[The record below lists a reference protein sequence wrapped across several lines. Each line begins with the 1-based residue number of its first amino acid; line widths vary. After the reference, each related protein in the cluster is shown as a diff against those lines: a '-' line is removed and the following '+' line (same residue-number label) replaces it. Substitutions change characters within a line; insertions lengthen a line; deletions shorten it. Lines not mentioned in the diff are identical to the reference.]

1 MKIEK
6 KILKALLKL
15 LPLQHGKK
23 LSIVGGGKMGEALLA
38 GLLSADWASSDDIS
52 VVEPDEARREELQA
66 KFKEVECSE
75 TLTISNNYLLAVKP
89 QLISTVCQELNIHN
103 PRRVISIAAGVT
115 IQSIEE
121 NFDSDIAVLRV
132 MPNTP
137 AMVGEGMSA
146 IAAGSFASSEDLDWA
161 SSILSAVGEVVIVDE
176 TALDAV
182 TGLSGSGPA
191 YLFYL
196 AEALIQAGIANGLD
210 PSVSDVLT
218 RQTLLGA
225 STLLTKSGV
234 TPEEL
239 RNSVTSPNGTTAA
252 AIEYFQSNDF
262 LALVQKAVSAATDK
276 SKELGS

>member
-1 MKIEK
+1 M
-6 KILKALLKL
+6 
-15 LPLQHGKK
+15 GKK

-38 GLLSADWASSDDIS
+38 GLLSADWASPENIS
-52 VVEPDEARREELQA
+52 VVEPDEARREELQG
-66 KFKEVECSE
+66 KFKGVEYSE
-75 TLTISNNYLLAVKP
+75 TLTRSDNYLLAVKP
-89 QLISTVCQELNIHN
+89 QLVSNVCKELITHN

-121 NFDSDIAVLRV
+121 NFNSDIAVLRV

-262 LALVQKAVSAATDK
+262 LRS
-276 SKELGS
+276 SKKQSQQQQISQRN